1 MSPTTPISSGVPAG
15 ARTPG
20 PTAAARTHPG
30 TRGWIGLRARQ
41 LAARFQAMLLQPDPA
56 PAENQSLQN
65 RRGEEPLRQLANTL
79 NDVFWIYEP
88 HCARFFYVSP
98 AYERDWVRSADALYA
113 DAREWFAPVHD
124 DDRPMLQAAFDRLAL
139 GEGYAIEYREI
150 TRSGSHRWISE
161 RAIRGAEVCG
171 QPLRFAG
178 VSRDITAGKNAEY
191 ALLRSNRRKDE
202 FLSVLSH
209 ELRGPLQPLRT
220 AAALL
225 TLRRLDVPEIE
236 KAASVIERQ
245 VEHMGRLIDDLLD
258 VSRISHGK
266 VAMRSEV
273 VPIGDAIEAAIE
285 ANRTL
290 IQANRL
296 DLRMNAPPGPVWVLG
311 DTVRLTQVF
320 SNLLHNAAKF
330 SMAGGR
336 IEVTVRAAEREQQ
349 VIVSMRD
356 QGAGIARELIDSVFE
371 LFTQDPQ
378 AVARGHGGLGI
389 GLSVVRSLVE
399 LHGGQVS
406 VHSDGV
412 AKGSEFVV
420 TLPSVRAPA
429 ARAAVAPVAATP
441 HRSKRV
447 LLVDDNRDTVQ
458 SLQALLEMDGHTVAV
473 AFTGHAALE
482 QAAQV
487 RPDIVIL
494 DVGLPD
500 ISGYDVA
507 RRLRGDTSL
516 PASLLVAMTG
526 SGLDQERHTSLQA
539 GFDHHF
545 VKPAHPALLLDL
557 VRMNLSSAASAAA

>member
-1 MSPTTPISSGVPAG
+1 MLVQPD
-15 ARTPG
+15 
-20 PTAAARTHPG
+20 AAA
-30 TRGWIGLRARQ
+30 
-41 LAARFQAMLLQPDPA
+41 
-56 PAENQSLQN
+56 AENQSLKS
-65 RRGEEPLRQLANTL
+65 RRHGEEPLRQLANTL

-98 AYERDWVRSADALYA
+98 AYERDWMRSADALYA
-113 DAREWFAPVHD
+113 DARDWFAPVHD
-124 DDRPMLQAAFDRLAL
+124 DDRAMLQAAFDRLAF
-139 GEGYAIEYREI
+139 GEGYAIEYRET
-150 TRSGSHRWISE
+150 TRSGSQRWISE
-161 RAIRGAEVCG
+161 RAIRGAAVCG

-178 VSRDITAGKNAEY
+178 VSHDITARKDAEF

-209 ELRGPLQPLRT
+209 ELRSPLQPLRT

-225 TLRRLDVPEIE
+225 ALQRLDVPEIE
-236 KAASVIERQ
+236 KSVSVIERQ
-245 VEHMGRLIDDLLD
+245 VEHMSRLIGDLMD
-258 VSRISHGK
+258 ASRISHGK
-266 VAMRSEV
+266 IGLRSAV

-296 DLRMNAPPGPVWVLG
+296 DLRMDAPAGPVWVLG

-336 IEVTVRAAEREQQ
+336 VEVTVRAAEREQQ

-356 QGAGIARELIDSVFE
+356 HGAGIARELIGSVFD

-378 AVARGHGGLGI
+378 ALARGHGGLGI
-389 GLSVVRSLVE
+389 GLSVVRTLVE

-412 AKGSEFVV
+412 AQGSEFVV
-420 TLPSVRAPA
+420 ELPSVRAPA

-441 HRSKRV
+441 HGRKRV
-447 LLVDDNRDTVQ
+447 LLVDDNRDTAE
-458 SLQALLEMDGHTVAV
+458 SLQALLEMDGHMVAV
-473 AFTGHAALE
+473 AFTGQAALE
-482 QAAQV
+482 QAALV
-487 RPDIVIL
+487 RPEIVIL
-494 DVGLPD
+494 DVGLSD

-507 RRLRGDTSL
+507 RRLRGDTRL
-516 PASLLVAMTG
+516 PAPLLVAVTG
-526 SGLDQERHTSLQA
+526 SERNQERLASLQA
-539 GFDHHF
+539 VFDHHF
-545 VKPAHPALLLDL
+545 VKPTSPALLLDL
-557 VRMNLSSAASAAA
+557 VRMNVSSAASAAA